1 MTDASLF
8 NPKTRTKKWEN
19 QAAEAVTVVHEDLVD
34 HEAVDILQPQEIHLA
49 VDEQTVL
56 ANKN

>member
-1 MTDASLF
+1 ME
-8 NPKTRTKKWEN
+8 K
-19 QAAEAVTVVHEDLVD
+19 AVTVVHEDLVD
-34 HEAVDILQPQEIHLA
+34 HEAVDILQPQEIHPA